1 MRQEAADTM
10 TILYEIREQI
20 KYYYGKY
27 DMYIRTLLKFVMGLF
42 VFFMIKCETGLHEQA
57 G

>member
-27 DMYIRTLLKFVMGLF
+27 DMYIRTLLKFV
-42 VFFMIKCETGLHEQA
+42 
-57 G
+57 